1 VGFGGVVV
9 VIVVYV
15 HKCARA
21 LKVMICAKPSGHEVI
36 YHFKKVGS
44 LLVFLNE
51 LTRRF
56 PAMRSLKGSQY
67 CSRKE
72 GKWTR
77 DDIIRVQS
85 MIQ

>member
-9 VIVVYV
+9 ILVYV

-21 LKVMICAKPSGHEVI
+21 LKVMICVKPSGREVI
-36 YHFKKVGS
+36 YHFKKVDS
-44 LLVFLNE
+44 LPVFLNE

-56 PAMRSLKGSQY
+56 PAICSLKGSRY
-67 CSRKE
+67 CLRKE

-77 DDIIRVQS
+77 DDIIRMQS